1 MEKPMHIFNNQRNK
15 TQSSCSYCRNEDHN
29 ASSCPHVAEDHKWWS
44 QLIVPSKDPNNWTH
58 HAPKDKWGS
67 SMGTRYQAPYNWGKW
82 YNDCITAYE
91 KQQVAIATKAK
102 KPKTQSKCGFC
113 GSTDHNRKSCSQLE
127 NIKSRL
133 ITQNTLWRQR
143 FYNKVVTE
151 MGISDGAILQLE
163 KRGYNNNPKET
174 FMGIVTSINW
184 KELSMFCMDKALK
197 TSNYRLDYSYKQRL
211 EVECLVNGQKQTVSI
226 WSDLDENLSDKIGI
240 VVNQSNAYWSSPR
253 LTNVIGRSETPMPIE
268 WINDGHAELVDWLVG
283 KRSLV
288 QLKQYGVIQHLEE
301 LEKLQ
306 K

>member
-1 MEKPMHIFNNQRNK
+1 MEKPMHIFNNQTSK
-15 TQSSCSYCRNEDHN
+15 SQPTCSYCRSEDHN

-44 QLIVPSKDPNNWTH
+44 QLIVPSRDPNNWTH
-58 HAPKDKWGS
+58 NAPKNKWGS
-67 SMGTRYQAPYNWGKW
+67 SMGSFYQAPYNWGKW
-82 YNDCITAYE
+82 YNECVTVYQ
-91 KQQVAIATKAK
+91 KQQTKVAPKAK

-143 FYNKVVTE
+143 FYNKVVAE
-151 MGISDGAILQLE
+151 MGISDGAILQLD
-163 KRGYNNNPKET
+163 KKTYNNTVKET
-174 FMGIVTSINW
+174 LMGIVTSINW

-197 TSNYRLDYSYKQRL
+197 TSKYRLDYQYKQRL
-211 EVECLVNGQKQTVSI
+211 TVECLVNGQKQTVSL
-226 WSDLDENLSDKIGI
+226 WSDDEDLSDKFGI
-240 VVNQSNAYWSSPR
+240 IVNQSNAYWSSPY
-253 LTNVIGRSETPMPIE
+253 LKNVIGRSETPMPIE

-283 KRSLV
+283 KRSLA
-288 QLKQYGVIQHLEE
+288 QLKQYGVIQHLED